1 MTWSITAVGTGSA
14 FNTKDFQSNFLIE
27 GMSGKKMLIDLG
39 GFGPIALEKLGIH
52 SGNVGEEIDAI
63 YVSHLHGDHVGGI
76 EWLAFCTYF
85 NPKAPKPKLYCI
97 GGNNGLMTQLWNKSL
112 RGGLGSVEGKECTLT
127 DYFEGHPL
135 RVNETFEWDGLTFQP
150 VQTIH
155 VMNGMEIVPSYGLLI
170 RDFHY
175 EGAFSK
181 KTSDPCYKLFLTTD
195 TQFCPSQI
203 EKFYAMADV
212 ILHDCETAPYY
223 SKVHAHYDD
232 LMTLPKETKAKM
244 WLYHYQPNPPQD
256 PQADGFQGFLER
268 GQKITWKESGAM
280 EVCWAEEL
288 ATVSD

>member
-1 MTWSITAVGTGSA
+1 MSWKITAIGIGSA

-27 GMSGKKMLIDLG
+27 GTSGKQMLIDLG
-39 GFGPIALEKLGIH
+39 SFGPIALEDLGINA
-52 SGNVGEEIDAI
+52 SNVGHKIDAI
-63 YVSHLHGDHVGGI
+63 YVSHLHGDHIGGI

-85 NPKAPKPKLYCI
+85 NPSAPKPKLFCV

-135 RVNETFEWDGLTFQP
+135 RVNETFKWDGLQFQP

-170 RDFHY
+170 RPDSPHGHMALQY
-175 EGAFSK
+175 Q
-181 KTSDPCYKLFLTTD
+181 LFLTTD
-195 TQFCPSQI
+195 TQFCPNQI
-203 EKFYAMADV
+203 EKFYGMADV

-232 LMTLPKETKAKM
+232 LKTLPEETKTKM
-244 WLYHYQPNPPQD
+244 WLYHYQPDPPQD
-256 PQADGFQGFLER
+256 AKADGFLGFLQR
-268 GQKITWKESGAM
+268 GQVLEF
-280 EVCWAEEL
+280 
-288 ATVSD
+288 

>member
-1 MTWSITAVGTGSA
+1 MSWSIQAVGTGSA

-39 GFGPIALEKLGIH
+39 GFGPIALEELGING
-52 SGNVGEEIDAI
+52 GNVGEKIDAI

-85 NPKAPKPKLYCI
+85 NPTVPKPKLYCI
-97 GGNNGLMTQLWNKSL
+97 GGQNGLMTQLWNKSL

-135 RVNETFEWDGLTFQP
+135 RVNETFEWDGLRFQP

-170 RDFHY
+170 HSRGDVEVYQKHSY
-175 EGAFSK
+175 E
-181 KTSDPCYKLFLTTD
+181 LFLTTD
-195 TQFCPSQI
+195 TQFCPNQI
-203 EKFYAMADV
+203 EKFYDMADV
-212 ILHDCETAPYY
+212 IMHDCETASFH

-232 LMTLPKETKAKM
+232 LNTLPEDTRAKM
-244 WLYHYQPNPPQD
+244 WLYHYQPNPPYD
-256 PQADGFQGFLER
+256 AVEDGFLGFMER
-268 GQKITWKESGAM
+268 GQKITWM
-280 EVCWAEEL
+280 EDHTMDICWADSSEEL
-288 ATVSD
+288 AKVSD